1 MIACEQRSC
10 LLANTLR
17 LLKAL
22 FYLTLLHGLMSCG
35 HIRYYAQAINGHW
48 QVMKQTQPITQILQ
62 ESDDIALKQ
71 QLTTVLK
78 IKDFATQVLK
88 LPENASYTEYADLKV
103 PYVVWSV
110 FAAPP
115 FSLELKQWCFLFA
128 GCISYRG
135 YFNESSAQALAEE
148 LRQQGYDVYI
158 SGVAAYSTLGWL
170 SDPVLNTMLA
180 WPNPHLAGLIFHE
193 LAHQHLYIKDD
204 SRFNEGFASAI
215 EYIGIERWLAH
226 YGTAQEIADYHI
238 TEQRQRECIEFI
250 LTTRVELEKI
260 YQQSIDYKQKILLK
274 KYFFEQ
280 LQIRYTQ
287 LKIQWQGYTG
297 YDKWFAK
304 DLNNAKLAS
313 VMTYQDHVP
322 AFLALLARC
331 QNDLTA
337 FYTAARQLSQLP
349 FTQREQHLK
358 LLTDEKRTLH
368 RQQNCGF

>member
-1 MIACEQRSC
+1 
-10 LLANTLR
+10 
-17 LLKAL
+17 
-22 FYLTLLHGLMSCG
+22 MSCG

-48 QVMKQTQPITQILQ
+48 QVMKHTQPITQILQ

-88 LPENASYTEYADLKV
+88 LPENASYTKYADLKR

-135 YFNESSAQALAEE
+135 YFNESAAQAFAKE
-148 LRQQGYDVYI
+148 LRQQGYDVYVG
-158 SGVAAYSTLGWL
+158 GVAAYSTLGWL

-193 LAHQHLYIKDD
+193 LAHQHLYIQDD
-204 SRFNEGFASAI
+204 SRFNESFASAI
-215 EYIGIERWLAH
+215 EQIGIERWLAH
-226 YGTAQEIADYHI
+226 YGTAQEIADYS
-238 TEQRQRECIEFI
+238 TQEQRQREFVTFI
-250 LTTRVELEKI
+250 LTTRVELENI
-260 YQQSIDYKQKILLK
+260 YQQALSDEQKRLAKQH
-274 KYFFEQ
+274 FFEQ
-280 LQIRYTQ
+280 LQTRYMQ
-287 LKIQWQGYTG
+287 LKTQWQGYTG
-297 YDKWFAK
+297 YDKWFTM

-322 AFLALLARC
+322 AFLALLIRC

-337 FYTAARQLSQLP
+337 FYTAVRQLGQLP
-349 FTQREQHLK
+349 FTEREQHLK
-358 LLTDEKRTLH
+358 LLTDEKTTPH
-368 RQQNCGF
+368 RQQHCGF